1 MIGRSQCSERGT
13 SSSTDPA
20 STVNTRVSSFD
31 DHSPAIDSPKPISAK
46 LLSVGVD
53 QSLRECRAPKQ
64 PVMTPPMPR
73 LGTARHLGNRCQR
86 SESIAADGVWLVS
99 DGHRGTTVNST

>member
-31 DHSPAIDSPKPISAK
+31 DHSPA
-46 LLSVGVD
+46 
-53 QSLRECRAPKQ
+53 
-64 PVMTPPMPR
+64 M
-73 LGTARHLGNRCQR
+73 
-86 SESIAADGVWLVS
+86 
-99 DGHRGTTVNST
+99 